1 MQTILTAEDDR
12 VLCKRIKKAILR
24 INSAVAVQEVHD
36 AEAAIEVI
44 AAKTVALVITDI
56 RMPKGGG
63 LMVIAYLNAF
73 LPEVP
78 CFVITAYG
86 TSRLKGKL
94 PEDLLHYYDK
104 PFDIE
109 TLAMAASAALS
120 RKRGGGYCKG
130 IHLQNFVNMA
140 AADGVTATITVRH
153 PEHNPCKLFLIDGAL
168 IHAVSQ
174 NDQGESVAIS
184 AMSWDMPEYSIQF
197 GVPDG
202 LKRTIK
208 TPLKSLL
215 RIACDCFD
223 MQKR

>member
-1 MQTILTAEDDR
+1 MQTILIAEDDR
-12 VLCKRIKKAILR
+12 VLCSRIKKALLR
-24 INSAVAVQEVHD
+24 INTAVAVQEVHD
-36 AEAAIEVI
+36 TEEAI
-44 AAKTVALVITDI
+44 AVLAKKTVSLVITDI

-73 LPEVP
+73 FPDVP

-86 TSRLKGKL
+86 TSRLRDKL

-109 TLAMAASAALS
+109 SLAMAASAALS
-120 RKRGGGYCKG
+120 RKRGDGYCQG
-130 IHLQNFVNMA
+130 IHLQNFVNVA

-153 PEHNPCKLFLIDGAL
+153 PEHDPCKLFLKDGEL
-168 IHAVSQ
+168 IHAVSK

-197 GVPDG
+197 GIPAK
-202 LKRTIK
+202 LKGSIK
-208 TPLKSLL
+208 TPITNLL

-223 MQKR
+223 MKK

>member
-1 MQTILTAEDDR
+1 MQTILIAEDDR

-120 RKRGGGYCKG
+120 RKRGDGYCKG
-130 IHLQNFVNMA
+130 IHL
-140 AADGVTATITVRH
+140 
-153 PEHNPCKLFLIDGAL
+153 
-168 IHAVSQ
+168 
-174 NDQGESVAIS
+174 
-184 AMSWDMPEYSIQF
+184 
-197 GVPDG
+197 
-202 LKRTIK
+202 
-208 TPLKSLL
+208 
-215 RIACDCFD
+215 
-223 MQKR
+223 